1 MPEAENR
8 NQPGPCDF
16 DTCRHSKTGGGDAI
30 LSRPTRLKL
39 KRFTRN
45 TKMMNEESNEPKS
58 NGMSFLGEKLFK
70 TRAISIFGEINETVA
85 RSVTGQLLA
94 LAAES
99 DDPITIYVSSPGGH
113 VESGD
118 VIYDMIKF
126 IKPEVKMIGTGW
138 VASAATTIYLA
149 AKKENRFCLPNTRF
163 LIHQPLGGSRG
174 DATDISIAAEQ
185 IIKTRARLNK
195 LIADET
201 GTDLAQVEKDTDRDY
216 WMTVDEAKAYGIV
229 AKMITT
235 MDELD

>member
-1 MPEAENR
+1 
-8 NQPGPCDF
+8 
-16 DTCRHSKTGGGDAI
+16 
-30 LSRPTRLKL
+30 
-39 KRFTRN
+39 
-45 TKMMNEESNEPKS
+45 MNEESNEPKS
-58 NGMSFLGEKLFK
+58 GALNFLSEKLFK
-70 TRAISIFGEINETVA
+70 SRSVSIFGEINETVA
-85 RSVTGQLLA
+85 RTVTGQLLA
-94 LAAES
+94 LAADS

-195 LIADET
+195 LISDET

-229 AKMITT
+229 HKMVRT